1 MKRLA
6 LATTS
11 LILATAFSAPAALA
25 GPQQERMT
33 RCNAEAKTQSLS
45 GDARKAFMKECL
57 SGKTQGAAPATP
69 AAKATPA
76 EPATQQDKMTTCNKE
91 ASGKDL
97 KGDERKTFM
106 SGCLKG

>member
-6 LATTS
+6 LAATT

-25 GPQQERMT
+25 GTQQERMT
-33 RCNAEAKTQSLS
+33 QCNAEAKTKALS
-45 GDARKAFMKECL
+45 GDARKAFMQACL
-57 SGKTQGAAPATP
+57 SGKSEAATPAADAAP

-76 EPATQQDKMTTCNKE
+76 TQQDKMKTCNKE
-91 ASGKDL
+91 AGEKGL
-97 KGDERKTFM
+97 KGEERKTFM